1 MASKCVNPPY
11 KLLDLDP
18 PLPCSQHSAS
28 SQSIASSQP
37 SASVQPAK
45 SLEVASDGNYD
56 SDIVVANSSSQSY
69 VSNYGG
75 DEVISVDDDKDVE
88 PMFCYDVDEP
98 YVHEG
103 VIYPNM
109 NAVKYALTRHA
120 IVTDYAFQ
128 TMKKD
133 KSRFRAKC
141 KKEDKGCKWT
151 LFASTSKRFYGCKTY
166 SIFYDLLFYRLFSW
180 NNICF
185 FPLKSYLVLRLQG
198 TMILKLK
205 CLMWLN
211 EGKL

>member
-56 SDIVVANSSSQSY
+56 SDIVVANSSSQS
-69 VSNYGG
+69 
-75 DEVISVDDDKDVE
+75 
-88 PMFCYDVDEP
+88 YDVDEP